1 MINNHRFQNYYLLQS
16 LVIEISRV
24 SRNISPPIMN
34 NIFKQKDHSW
44 FNLRQIS
51 EFSRPLVK
59 SVYHGSDSVSFLG
72 PKIGDIVPDDC
83 KDIDKLDT

>member
-16 LVIEISRV
+16 LAIEISRV

-34 NIFKQKDHSW
+34 NIFKQKDNSW
-44 FNLRQIS
+44 YNLRKIS

-59 SVYHGSDSVSFLG
+59 SVYHGSESVSFLG
-72 PKIGDIVPDDC
+72 PKIGDMVPDDC